1 MFIGLV
7 VGFRRLPA
15 WFPVV
20 ATSAAVSVLT
30 YQVLPSPW
38 FVIAGSVAA
47 MAVAAMLAPGRQS
60 EMVEV

>member
-15 WFPVV
+15 WLPVV
-20 ATSAAVSVLT
+20 VTSAAVSVLT

-47 MAVAAMLAPGRQS
+47 MAVAAMLAPVRQN
-60 EMVEV
+60 ELAEA